1 MTSTTASLRVTR
13 EQLDRLC
20 GGDLRLRRQ
29 FELLFAAVASGGGG
43 GGGAPSGP
51 AGGDLT
57 GTYPNPTIAAD
68 AVTNAKMADMPAST
82 LKGNDTGA
90 SANPQDL
97 TVAEVHTMLGTKPFG
112 ADPGTTE
119 GVVGYDG
126 TNLFEFSNLTHNSAD
141 KRTSTSSLEAGRLEL
156 FDIGAPSP
164 FASHVTIYADSS
176 ENVIALKSTGDSTR
190 LDAVEVAQGGVLIST
205 RPRINF
211 VSGATVSDNA
221 GSDRADITIT
231 GGGGGGGTFGQAT
244 ATFSGGADS
253 VTVTVSDTGVTS
265 GSNIVASIDMGAR
278 DIDEMEMAPV
288 VVSVGNVVAGVG
300 FDIIAVSLD
309 GDADGAYL
317 INYTRD

>member
-97 TVAEVHTMLGTKPFG
+97 TVAEVHTMLSLRPFG
-112 ADPGTTE
+112 ADPGTT
-119 GVVGYDG
+119 VSIVGTTATEIFG
-126 TNLFEFSNLTHNSAD
+126 TGLTHNSTT
-141 KRTSTSSLEAGRLEL
+141 KRTTTSSLEAAWLEL

-164 FASHVTIYADSS
+164 IASRTIIYRDSS